1 MPRICLT
8 YLWHAWQSSRSP
20 PLSLSSLLLS
30 HGTRCAGEV
39 AAARD
44 NGICGVG
51 VAYDSKIAGKL
62 LSKGAEQQQQH
73 KQRQQQLEQQQ

>member
-1 MPRICLT
+1 MPDNPLA
-8 YLWHAWQSSRSP
+8 YL
-20 PLSLSSLLLS
+20 LSLSSLSLS

-51 VAYDSKIAGKL
+51 VAYDSKIAGKW
-62 LSKGAEQQQQH
+62 LSKGAEQQQQFE
-73 KQRQQQLEQQQ
+73 QQQLEQQQ

>member
-8 YLWHAWQSSRSP
+8 YLWHAWQSSLST

-51 VAYDSKIAGKL
+51 VAYDSKIAGKWL
-62 LSKGAEQQQQH
+62 WKGAQQQQ
-73 KQRQQQLEQQQ
+73 QQQQFEQQLEQQQ